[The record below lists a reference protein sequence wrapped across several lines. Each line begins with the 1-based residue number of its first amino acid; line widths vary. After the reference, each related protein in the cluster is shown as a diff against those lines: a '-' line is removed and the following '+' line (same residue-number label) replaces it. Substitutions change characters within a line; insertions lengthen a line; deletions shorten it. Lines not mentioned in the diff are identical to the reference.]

1 MPLHDSAKYL
11 KLDDFLINTTEYG
24 NFKASLY
31 VAKYYMEED
40 FKGIVLNVG
49 FDRPWIDLNKFPD
62 PNEFFDTREIQKF
75 WRDLGLVNSINSELK
90 KLGLSKPINTYSEL
104 GQQNAMQIAFDIT
117 DAKDV
122 AAIKSMLVKKMAH

>member
-1 MPLHDSAKYL
+1 
-11 KLDDFLINTTEYG
+11 
-24 NFKASLY
+24 
-31 VAKYYMEED
+31 MEED